1 MVSYLGERKVVKR
14 AGSLQVTLLPEAA
27 EYLNIKS
34 GDYLMF
40 FKQKGKVFVEN
51 SSRITASYDLMQSLG
66 LTPDDI
72 IRISTDTKLKEKIKK
87 EIDERRKTSKSTST
101 TSDSQ

>member
-1 MVSYLGERKVVKR
+1 MASYLGERKVVKR

-40 FKQKGKVFVEN
+40 FKENEKIFVEN
-51 SSRITASYDLMQSLG
+51 SRRFTASYDLMLSLG

-72 IRISTDTKLKEKIKK
+72 KSISSDTELKEKIKQQ
-87 EIDERRKTSKSTST
+87 IDERKKASEK
-101 TSDSQ
+101 Q